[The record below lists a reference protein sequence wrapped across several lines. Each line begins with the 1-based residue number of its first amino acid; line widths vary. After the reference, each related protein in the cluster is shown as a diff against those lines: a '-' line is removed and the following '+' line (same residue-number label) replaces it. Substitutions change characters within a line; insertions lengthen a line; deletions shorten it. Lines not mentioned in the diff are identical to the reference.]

1 MLTPKIYILTKYT
14 IYLSYFI
21 TYQTDSQTGSFNQ
34 YHASPLYKPHPNI
47 QELKGV
53 FKWKLAVTEVMLLV
67 KFKILRSWY
76 FGSWHSWSWHF
87 GSWHYFWKVDILRV
101 DILRVDILGSWRF
114 GSWYNYFGNWHSG
127 SWHFETNSIETVPFQ
142 AYRVMLR
149 LLEPGTLRGG
159 RVGGYFPGG
168 PQTFK
173 GPHEAF
179 ILLLWLHLQALS
191 LSSLSIALSGLSEST
206 LE

>member
-1 MLTPKIYILTKYT
+1 MGVDIIILG
-14 IYLSYFI
+14 I
-21 TYQTDSQTGSFNQ
+21 D
-34 YHASPLYKPHPNI
+34 
-47 QELKGV
+47 
-53 FKWKLAVTEVMLLV
+53 
-67 KFKILRSWY
+67 IL
-76 FGSWHSWSWHF
+76 G
-87 GSWHYFWKVDILRV
+87 VDILRLTPLKQY
-101 DILRVDILGSWRF
+101 I
-114 GSWYNYFGNWHSG
+114 
-127 SWHFETNSIETVPFQ
+127 PFQ

-149 LLEPGTLRGG
+149 LLEPGPPRGG
-159 RVGGYFPGG
+159 RVGGWGGYFTRG